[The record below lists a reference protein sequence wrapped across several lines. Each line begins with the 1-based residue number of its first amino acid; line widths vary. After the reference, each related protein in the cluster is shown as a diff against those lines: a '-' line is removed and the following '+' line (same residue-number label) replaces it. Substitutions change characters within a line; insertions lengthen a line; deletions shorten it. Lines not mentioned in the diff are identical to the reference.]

1 MAYDTAGLGDT
12 YGKDP
17 KTLKWI
23 AEEIEAKENGPFNAF
38 LLVVKVDYFF
48 ENGLT
53 DWLIVVTLRYDQR
66 CTITKVHYTLV
77 SYFIHMRLKVNG
89 SFDVKKTE
97 HSLNLSLNLFSSKS
111 MDPLTLSLKRIK

>member
-1 MAYDTAGLGDT
+1 MFVSVQFLHFILSWLQGNWLGDVGNATVDLVAYDTPGLGDT

-17 KTLKWI
+17 KTLRGI

-66 CTITKVHYTLV
+66 CT
-77 SYFIHMRLKVNG
+77 LKP
-89 SFDVKKTE
+89 
-97 HSLNLSLNLFSSKS
+97 HHL
-111 MDPLTLSLKRIK
+111 PLLE

>member
-1 MAYDTAGLGDT
+1 MANVQFLHFILSWRQGNWLGDEGNATVDFVAYDTAGLGDT

-53 DWLIVVTLRYDQR
+53 DWLIVVTLRYM
-66 CTITKVHYTLV
+66 TKDVPL
-77 SYFIHMRLKVNG
+77 LKYII
-89 SFDVKKTE
+89 S
-97 HSLNLSLNLFSSKS
+97 
-111 MDPLTLSLKRIK
+111 